1 MEGKVPPPVEGGAAV
16 GDHLVKVPKDQ
27 NQRVALQNS
36 HFKLLLFRPYQLEK
50 GWKLKTSSN
59 QK

>member
-36 HFKLLLFRPYQLEK
+36 L
-50 GWKLKTSSN
+50 TSNCYFSDPIS
-59 QK
+59 

>member
-36 HFKLLLFRPYQLEK
+36 LTASFQTLSVRK
-50 GWKLKTSSN
+50 GMQTGN
-59 QK
+59 QFQPK